1 TIYYTT
7 NGLSPDESSKKYS
20 GPITISTNALLKV
33 KAVKH
38 NANPS
43 SEASAWFSKTSE
55 PTAVSTVATPTIA
68 PNGGSFTNSLSVTI
82 STATSGASIYYTTD
96 GSSPTQSSK
105 PYAGPMTLTTS
116 TMMKAKAFKSGYSP
130 SAEANASFNQATTNP
145 VSSDL
150 VAYWKFDEGSGTTAN
165 DSSGNGNTGT
175 LVNGPQWAAGITGKA
190 VYFDG
195 IDDNIGVA
203 DSNSLD
209 LTGPYTLSAWVNP
222 TATFTDF
229 RSILVKNYNYYLY
242 ASVAGYC
249 GDGSPLGGFSGTTN
263 ITVCQPP
270 PLPVNTWTHL
280 SLTYDGSTLTLYR
293 NGGAVPSP
301 AASETLPPTT
311 GTLQIGAS
319 QYGENFQGRIDEVQI
334 YRRALTATD
343 IKALYQ
349 QVAVNLPLNYSIAN
363 SGNISVLAGSSI

>member
-150 VAYWKFDEGSGTTAN
+150 VAYWNFDEGSGTTAN

-175 LVNGPQWAAGITGKA
+175 LVNGPQWTTGVTGKA
-190 VYFDG
+190 LLFDG
-195 IDDNIGVA
+195 ISHNVTVM
-203 DSNSLD
+203 DSNSLN
-209 LTGPYTLSAWVNP
+209 LSSAFTLSAWVNP
-222 TATFTDF
+222 ASAFTDF
-229 RSILVKNYNYYLY
+229 RSILAKNYKYYLY
-242 ASVAGYC
+242 TSSTGFC
-249 GDGSPLGGFSGTTN
+249 GDGSPMGGFYEGSD
-263 ITVCQPP
+263 IAACQASA
-270 PLPVNTWTHL
+270 LPT
-280 SLTYDGSTLTLYR
+280 
-293 NGGAVPSP
+293 
-301 AASETLPPTT
+301 
-311 GTLQIGAS
+311 
-319 QYGENFQGRIDEVQI
+319 
-334 YRRALTATD
+334 
-343 IKALYQ
+343 
-349 QVAVNLPLNYSIAN
+349 
-363 SGNISVLAGSSI
+363 